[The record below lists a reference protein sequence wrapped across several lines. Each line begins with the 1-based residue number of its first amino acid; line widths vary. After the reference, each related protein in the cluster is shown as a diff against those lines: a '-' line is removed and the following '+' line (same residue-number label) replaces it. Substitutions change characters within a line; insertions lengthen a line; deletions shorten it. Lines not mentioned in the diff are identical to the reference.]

1 MSSCRVCDVRPEC
14 ARRVRAPSRGP
25 LCPFGF
31 QDFRSALGRS
41 AARRPLRRGLTR
53 SKRPSTWQQR
63 RVSNGTSTQGMLS
76 TRLKQPGP
84 AQSSYGKRKQA
95 NRPWRAPSYPTMVMV
110 HVTTPRRGWNQS
122 FKRFK
127 AACNQPTSPKPQPP
141 SPTIPTCKPSPTN
154 L

>member
-1 MSSCRVCDVRPEC
+1 MFVCTQ
-14 ARRVRAPSRGP
+14 RVRVSRASRPVARSVLSASKTFVQHLAAPQLAAPSGA
-25 LCPFGF
+25 G
-31 QDFRSALGRS
+31 SHGRS
-41 AARRPLRRGLTR
+41 V
-53 SKRPSTWQQR
+53 RPSTWQQR
-63 RVSNGTSTQGMLS
+63 RVSNGPSTQGMLS

-110 HVTTPRRGWNQS
+110 HVTTPRLGWNQS